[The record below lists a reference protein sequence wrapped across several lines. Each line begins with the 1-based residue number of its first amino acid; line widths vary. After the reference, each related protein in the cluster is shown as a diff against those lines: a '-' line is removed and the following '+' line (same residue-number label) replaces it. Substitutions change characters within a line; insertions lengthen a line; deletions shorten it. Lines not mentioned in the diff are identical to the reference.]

1 MKTTTRR
8 LVAGMAVA
16 GVFGAVALSRAT
28 LHAATATATL
38 TVQASVNQQCTISNA
53 TLNFGSYDPVAANA
67 ATDLDAQTNISVA
80 CTKGS
85 TGVWVGLGL
94 GSNASGTVRRMGSAG
109 NFLNYELYSN
119 AGRTT
124 VWSNTLATGVNY
136 TPVTSKAATNLVV
149 YGRVPQ
155 AQDANVGA
163 YTDSV
168 VATIN
173 F

>member
-1 MKTTTRR
+1 M
-8 LVAGMAVA
+8 
-16 GVFGAVALSRAT
+16 
-28 LHAATATATL
+28 
-38 TVQASVNQQCTISNA
+38 QASVSQQCTISNA
-53 TLNFGSYDPVAANA
+53 TLNFGAYDPVVANA
-67 ATDLDAQTNISVA
+67 ATNLDAQTNISVA

-94 GSNASGTVRRMGSAG
+94 GSNASGSVRRMASAG
-109 NFLNYELYSN
+109 NLLTYELYSN

-124 VWSNTLATGVNY
+124 VWGNTSATGMNY

-149 YGRVPQ
+149 YGRVPSG
-155 AQDANVGA
+155 QDANVGN
-163 YTDSV
+163 YSDSV

>member
-1 MKTTTRR
+1 MRTTMRR
-8 LVAGMAVA
+8 LVAGMAMA
-16 GVFGAVALSRAT
+16 GLVGTVALMRAD
-28 LHAATATATL
+28 AATGTSTL
-38 TVQASVNQQCTISNA
+38 TVQASVSQQCTIANA
-53 TLNFGSYDPVAANA
+53 TLNFGAYDPVTANA
-67 ATDLDAQTNISVA
+67 AADLDASTNISVA

-94 GSNASGTVRRMGSAG
+94 GSNASGSVRRMGSGG
-109 NFLNYELYSN
+109 NFLNYELYTT

-124 VWSNTLATGVNY
+124 VWG
-136 TPVTSKAATNLVV
+136 NLVASGVAYAPVSSKTAANLTV
-149 YGRVPQ
+149 YGRIPQ
-155 AQDANVGA
+155 AQDASVGS